1 MHTRKITFRPIGFV
15 SNEVNQSKDASFDW
29 TPVTSRII
37 LDEAYR
43 EYTQGLEKYS
53 HILVIFWMDRPVKKK
68 LVPLVHPRGDKTAP
82 LVGLFA
88 SRSPHRPNPAGLK
101 LAELVSVEEN
111 ILTVRSLDAI
121 NGTPVVDIKPYHPGY
136 DSLEE
141 TGTPPCKPSQS
152 AGS

>member
-1 MHTRKITFRPIGFV
+1 MYIKEIKFKPIGFV
-15 SNEVNQSKDASFDW
+15 FNEVNQSRDASFDW
-29 TPVTSRII
+29 TSITSQII
-37 LDEAYR
+37 LDEAYK
-43 EYTQGLEKYS
+43 EYTRGLEEYS
-53 HILVIFWMDRPVKKK
+53 HVLVIFWMDRPVKKK

-101 LAELVSVEEN
+101 LAELIRVEKN

-141 TGTPPCKPSQS
+141 TGIPPCKPGQS
-152 AGS
+152 IDG

>member
-1 MHTRKITFRPIGFV
+1 MHTREIVFKPIGFV

-29 TPVTSRII
+29 MSITSRII

-43 EYTQGLEKYS
+43 EYTRGLEKYS

-68 LVPLVHPRGDKTAP
+68 LVPMVHPRGDKTVP
-82 LVGLFA
+82 MVGLFA

-101 LAELVSVEEN
+101 LVELICVEEN
-111 ILTVRSLDAI
+111 ILTVRGLDAI

-141 TGTPPCKPSQS
+141 TSAPPCNPNQS
-152 AGS
+152 VDG